1 MAIFWRIMYNLLFIP
16 LLYVAYKIYTIFN
29 SKARDGMNGRKGL
42 FQKLV
47 TQMPIGL
54 SDERRKLPVIWF
66 HCASVGEFE
75 QARPIISSLKDK
87 ARIYVTFFS
96 PSAYNLLS
104 KYPNADLVSYLPF
117 DTKRNAKKMFDLIK
131 PSMLVF
137 VKFDIWPNYVWQA
150 GKRNIPIILAD
161 ATLHEKSKRLSPII
175 RSFMKS
181 IHKHITLHC
190 AISKLD
196 AERLRL
202 LCPENA
208 RVAVMGDTRFDQVIA
223 RRNSAEKKLEGLLPE
238 FDNPVIIA
246 GSTYTEDEAVIVDAY
261 KRVLSNWGNAQLIIV
276 PHEPESERLEE
287 IEALLEKY
295 NLSHLRL
302 ADLEKGVKHNG
313 EIIIIDRVGVLA
325 ELYMLA
331 DITFIGGSFHGSV
344 HNVMEPAIMGSPVL
358 FGPTIHNS
366 LEAFMLIDIGSGIMV
381 KNSDEM
387 VSELVE
393 LLNNREFREKLG
405 KTAQLMIEENA
416 GATEK
421 IVASIND
428 MLG

>member
-16 LLYVAYKIYTIFN
+16 LLYVAYKIYAIFN

-42 FQKLV
+42 FQKL
-47 TQMPIGL
+47 TKQMPIG
-54 SDERRKLPVIWF
+54 SSEERRKLPVIWF

-87 ARIYVTFFS
+87 VRIFVTFFS

-117 DTKRNAKKMFDLIK
+117 DTKRNAKKMLDLIK

-190 AISKLD
+190 AISRLD
-196 AERLRL
+196 ADRLRL

-208 RVAVMGDTRFDQVIA
+208 RIAVMGDTRFDQVIA
-223 RRNSAEKKLEGLLPE
+223 RRNSAGKKLEGLLPE

-261 KRVLSNWGNAQLIIV
+261 KKVLSNWGNAQLIIV

-287 IEALLEKY
+287 IEALLNKY
-295 NLSHLRL
+295 SLSYLRL
-302 ADLEKGVKHNG
+302 ADLEKGVKYNG

-387 VSELVE
+387 ASKLIE
-393 LLNNREFREKLG
+393 LLNDREIREKLG
-405 KTAQLMIEENA
+405 KIAQLMIEENA